1 MTMDEL
7 NDLFDDELQ
16 LDLEDD
22 PKQTPVNTNTDDDLF
37 LDESVEKEITG
48 NPVLDNLL
56 KAKGIADGKIKII
69 DEDESESEVNFS
81 DLTVEEQLEILK
93 DSSLSEDN
101 DLDESEVEL
110 LNFIREKNLSV
121 DEFLELYKQEIIAS
135 LEESTTQNYEIDA
148 YDDSELFMLDLKNKY
163 DLTDE
168 ELEKELEK
176 ELKDETLFKKKVDVL
191 RAEYKQ
197 LEDEQKEAQKLEF
210 EQKQQEEYNKFA
222 ERMVNIAVETPEFY
236 GIELED
242 EEKNEVLS
250 FLLDIDE
257 SGVSEFSKTLND
269 PKKLYEAAWF
279 LRYGKESFDALKNA
293 YESEIARIK
302 KDSKPAV
309 VHKNPAQKNKQG
321 SIHDLF

>member
-1 MTMDEL
+1 MDEL

-16 LDLEDD
+16 LDLEDNS
-22 PKQTPVNTNTDDDLF
+22 KQTPVNTNTDDDLF
-37 LDESVEKEITG
+37 LDEPVEKEITG

-56 KAKGIADGKIKII
+56 KAKGITDGKIKII
-69 DEDESESEVNFS
+69 DEDESENEVNFS
-81 DLTVEEQLEILK
+81 DLSVEEQLEILK

-210 EQKQQEEYNKFA
+210 EQKQQEEYDKFA
-222 ERMVNIAVETPEFY
+222 ERMVSIAVETPEFY

-293 YESEIARIK
+293 YESEIAKIK

-309 VHKNPAQKNKQG
+309 VHKNPAQNKQG

>member
-1 MTMDEL
+1 MTMNEL

-16 LDLEDD
+16 LDLKTDTD
-22 PKQTPVNTNTDDDLF
+22 PEPVDNNTDDDLF
-37 LDESVEKEITG
+37 SEESVEKEITG

-56 KAKGIADGKIKII
+56 KARGITDGKIKII
-69 DEDESESEVNFS
+69 DEDESETEVNFS
-81 DLTVEEQLEILK
+81 DLSVEEQLEILK
-93 DSSLSEDN
+93 DPTSVENN

-121 DEFLELYKQEIIAS
+121 EDFLELYKQEIIAS
-135 LEESTTQNYEIDA
+135 LEESTTHNYEIDA

-293 YESEIARIK
+293 YESEIAKIK
-302 KDSKPAV
+302 KDSKPGV
-309 VHKNPAQKNKQG
+309 VHKAPKQNKQG

>member
-1 MTMDEL
+1 MTMEEL
-7 NDLFDDELQ
+7 NDLFDDGLQ
-16 LDLEDD
+16 LDLEDS
-22 PKQTPVNTNTDDDLF
+22 PKQTPVDTNTDDDLF
-37 LDESVEKEITG
+37 LSESIEKEITG

-56 KAKGIADGKIKII
+56 KAKGITDGKIKII
-69 DEDESESEVNFS
+69 DEDESETEVNFS
-81 DLTVEEQLEILK
+81 DLSVEEQLEILNE
-93 DSSLSEDN
+93 SASTEDDN
-101 DLDESEVEL
+101 LDESEVEL
-110 LNFIREKNLSV
+110 INYMREKNLSV
-121 DEFLELYKQEIIAS
+121 EDFLELYKQEIIAS

-163 DLTDE
+163 NLTDE

-210 EQKQQEEYNKFA
+210 EQNQQQEYDKFA

-309 VHKNPAQKNKQG
+309 VHKNPAKNKQG

>member
-16 LDLEDD
+16 LDLKTDTD
-22 PKQTPVNTNTDDDLF
+22 PEPVDNNTDDDLF
-37 LDESVEKEITG
+37 SEEPIEKEITG

-56 KAKGIADGKIKII
+56 KAKGITDGKIKII
-69 DEDESESEVNFS
+69 DEDESETEVNFS
-81 DLTVEEQLEILK
+81 DLSVEEQLEILK
-93 DSSLSEDN
+93 DPTSVENN

-121 DEFLELYKQEIIAS
+121 EDFLELYKQEIIAS
-135 LEESTTQNYEIDA
+135 LEESTTHNYEIDA

-302 KDSKPAV
+302 KDSKPGV
-309 VHKNPAQKNKQG
+309 VHKTPKQNKQG